1 MEQGWYNLA
10 MLGIDSTSKPTVK
23 STTAENEVKLKPPLG
38 AQAPWQPVQTTNG
51 TASAH
56 CPSTGDS
63 CGFSPFGMLFVHRPF
78 QLKTAHL
85 MFATRQEQSEDWS
98 TCVVCD
104 PSSEASRCTT
114 WSTWIPDGKT
124 NKKLLQV
131 KYYGVHSSVTTK
143 QLGAPHGTEN
153 GSFHFGSLCLLQTL
167 VLCQSVFKMQW
178 SALHGQVASESS
190 ATFTTLINER
200 SSFITSCA
208 ILRKSKLCSTKVTT
222 KHWSHTTPT
231 SVISIKT
238 SFNSGTLDNLRN
250 GKKTTKK
257 HHLWIKWVNW
267 SILRL
272 TLSIDSFHF
281 SLYKSFVTPLSFPT
295 YLTAQQEAYHIQPP
309 EVLPRTLV
317 LVPCEKASHGFFHSS
332 SGYKVYIP
340 MYICNTIYNLYIYSL
355 FHTQYLGFRL
365 S

>member
-1 MEQGWYNLA
+1 MINMDSWWKNEQK
-10 MLGIDSTSKPTVK
+10 TS
-23 STTAENEVKLKPPLG
+23 SSQIL
-38 AQAPWQPVQTTNG
+38 W
-51 TASAH
+51 
-56 CPSTGDS
+56 
-63 CGFSPFGMLFVHRPF
+63 RPF
-78 QLKTAHL
+78 FCHNKTTGCPTWYWKWVLPFWVLVPLANVGPVPKCFQDA
-85 MFATRQEQSEDWS
+85 MKCFAR
-98 TCVVCD
+98 
-104 PSSEASRCTT
+104 PSS
-114 WSTWIPDGKT
+114 
-124 NKKLLQV
+124 
-131 KYYGVHSSVTTK
+131 
-143 QLGAPHGTEN
+143 
-153 GSFHFGSLCLLQTL
+153 FG
-167 VLCQSVFKMQW
+167 
-178 SALHGQVASESS
+178 
-190 ATFTTLINER
+190 FTTLINER

-317 LVPCEKASHGFFHSS
+317 LVPCEKASHGFFHSG

>member
-1 MEQGWYNLA
+1 MIQPGNAWCRLN
-10 MLGIDSTSKPTVK
+10 IWTIR
-23 STTAENEVKLKPPLG
+23 EVNNCWEWG
-38 AQAPWQPVQTTNG
+38 ETQAAFGCAGTM
-51 TASAH
+51 TASANNKWH
-56 CPSTGDS
+56 SLSPLPINW
-63 CGFSPFGMLFVHRPF
+63 GFLWIFTIWDAVCSSPFSTENSSPYVCYSTQVG
-78 QLKTAHL
+78 
-85 MFATRQEQSEDWS
+85 QEQSEDWS

-124 NKKLLQV
+124 NKKHLQV
-131 KYYGVHSSVTTK
+131 KYHGVHSSVRTK

-167 VLCQSVFKMQW
+167 VLCQVG
-178 SALHGQVASESS
+178 LESS
-190 ATFTTLINER
+190 ATFTTQPFCAQHIIWQMNGPP
-200 SSFITSCA
+200 SSLLVLSWANQSFAPLRCFSLKPSKIPQNTGA
-208 ILRKSKLCSTKVTT
+208 IPHQQVWFPSKHASTRELLTT
-222 KHWSHTTPT
+222 WEME
-231 SVISIKT
+231 KT
-238 SFNSGTLDNLRN
+238 
-250 GKKTTKK
+250 KT
-257 HHLWIKWVNW
+257 HDLWIKWVNW

-332 SGYKVYIP
+332 SGYNVYIP
-340 MYICNTIYNLYIYSL
+340 IYTYIILYIKLTLYTI
-355 FHTQYLGFRL
+355 FGI
-365 S
+365 